1 MLSNHHD
8 VYTLGISQFCQLYF
22 NKVGGGNYKKK
33 NIFPI
38 RLEKDGGVLR
48 TGHGSPATAE
58 TFSRTDQLSER
69 TFEHMYNLAPQP
81 GEC

>member
-8 VYTLGISQFCQLYF
+8 VYILGISQFCQLYF
-22 NKVGGGNYKKK
+22 NKVGGDYKKK
-33 NIFPI
+33 NSFPI
-38 RLEKDGGVLR
+38 RLEKDGGVLQ

-58 TFSRTDQLSER
+58 TFSRTDQLSGR
-69 TFEHMYNLAPQP
+69 TFEHMCNLAAQP